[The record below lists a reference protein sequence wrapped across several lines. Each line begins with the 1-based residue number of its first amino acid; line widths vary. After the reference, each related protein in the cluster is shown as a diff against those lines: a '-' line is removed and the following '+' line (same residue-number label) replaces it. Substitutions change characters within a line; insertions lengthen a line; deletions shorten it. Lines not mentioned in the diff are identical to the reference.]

1 MDYLNLN
8 QNVDVVR
15 LCAAEITDMLDNMQ
29 WFKNKKM
36 KGLLMSSW
44 IELMWKSLNKA
55 TKLQSLIVSFKKD
68 GEIEDLLPTTTN

>member
-44 IELMWKSLNKA
+44 IELM
-55 TKLQSLIVSFKKD
+55 
-68 GEIEDLLPTTTN
+68 